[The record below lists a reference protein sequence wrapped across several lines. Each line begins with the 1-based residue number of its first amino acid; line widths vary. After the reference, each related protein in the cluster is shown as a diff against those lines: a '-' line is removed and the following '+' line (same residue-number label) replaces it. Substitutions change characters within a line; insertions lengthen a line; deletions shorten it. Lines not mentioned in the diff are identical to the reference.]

1 MKRKYLLG
9 IIQLD
14 TQNDK
19 GRNLEKICSFIDE
32 AAARG
37 AKIVALPEV
46 MNLIGDNVGA
56 GGGAETIPG
65 YSTEILA
72 AKAMEHGIYVHCG
85 SLREEIPGDARASP
99 TTVMLDPQGQV
110 IATYRKL
117 HTFDVTLPDGTIANE
132 SARIRP
138 GKDIVTVDSELGR
151 LGFSI
156 CYDIRFPELYRLLA
170 LQGARIIFAPAN
182 FTMPTG
188 KEIGIHTHNNL
199 PLAFANTIEAIV
211 LGANYV
217 DASIG
222 GLGRGAG
229 NCPMELALS
238 FLHNP
243 KFQMRPILDA
253 LQNHVEPRREAL
265 RWGFAI
271 PYMLTGYL
279 NQHPKAAMAFMEG
292 DNFRDIVKFYDQSL
306 DA

>member
-1 MKRKYLLG
+1 MMRKYLLG

-19 GRNLEKICSFIDE
+19 GKNLEKICAYIDE

-46 MNLIGDNVGA
+46 ANLIGDNVGS

-65 YSTEILA
+65 YSTEILG
-72 AKAMEHGIYVHCG
+72 AKAREHGIYVHCG
-85 SLREEIPGDARASP
+85 SLREEIPGDARAYN
-99 TTVMLDPQGQV
+99 TTAMLDPEGQV

-138 GKDIVTVDSELGR
+138 GKDIVTVDTELGR

-170 LQGARIIFAPAN
+170 LQGARVIFAPAN

-188 KEIGIHTHNNL
+188 KDHWE
-199 PLAFANTIEAIV
+199 
-211 LGANYV
+211 
-217 DASIG
+217 
-222 GLGRGAG
+222 
-229 NCPMELALS
+229 
-238 FLHNP
+238 
-243 KFQMRPILDA
+243 PILRTRAIENACYIVAPAQIGTKPRFTAFGSSLVVDPWGTVIA
-253 LQNHVEPRREAL
+253 RSREEPGVTMAEIDLDFQDKIRGQIPSLKNRRS
-265 RWGFAI
+265 
-271 PYMLTGYL
+271 
-279 NQHPKAAMAFMEG
+279 
-292 DNFRDIVKFYDQSL
+292 DVYDLKLS
-306 DA
+306 

>member
-85 SLREEIPGDARASP
+85 SLREEIPGDARAYN

-188 KEIGIHTHNNL
+188 KDHWEPILRTRAIENACYIVAPAQIGTK
-199 PLAFANTIEAIV
+199 
-211 LGANYV
+211 
-217 DASIG
+217 
-222 GLGRGAG
+222 
-229 NCPMELALS
+229 
-238 FLHNP
+238 P
-243 KFQMRPILDA
+243 KFTAFGNSLVVDPWGTVIARSKEEPGVTIAEIDLDFQDKIRGQIPS
-253 LQNHVEPRREAL
+253 LKNRRADVYDL
-265 RWGFAI
+265 R
-271 PYMLTGYL
+271 L
-279 NQHPKAAMAFMEG
+279 
-292 DNFRDIVKFYDQSL
+292 S
-306 DA
+306 